1 MYEFDHSTPVTLVLR
16 AQGGLVEITAEER
29 ASIQVDVQPLDSS
42 EAAQDAAQK
51 TRVELDDG
59 TLLIQAPG
67 SEHWLWRRT
76 PKLRITARV
85 PIGSS
90 LHAKSAAADLRA
102 TGVYSAAHITAA
114 SADIDV
120 AEVTGDAHLDSAS
133 GDIVVGRVGGGLHIK
148 SASGALHIGDVTGD
162 VNAQTAS
169 GNIRAGSLESSVRAG
184 SASGDI
190 GVGRLR
196 QGQASVKTASGDV
209 QVGVAA
215 GSGVWMDLST
225 ASGRS
230 TSDLTA
236 TGDVPPADN
245 PITLELKI
253 RTASGNIH
261 VHRAVD
267 TAKAA

>member
-1 MYEFDHSTPVTLVLR
+1 MFEYDHPTPVTLVLR
-16 AQGGLVEITAEER
+16 AHGGLVEITAEER
-29 ASIQVDVQPLDSS
+29 DSIQVDVQPLDSS
-42 EAAQDAAQK
+42 DGARDAAEK
-51 TRVELDDG
+51 TRVELEDD

-67 SEHWLWRRT
+67 AEHWLWRRT
-76 PKLRITARV
+76 PKLWITARV

-102 TGVYSAAHITAA
+102 TGVYSAAHITVA

-120 AEVTGDAHLDSAS
+120 AEVTGDAHLDAAS
-133 GDIVVGRVGGGLHIK
+133 GDIAVGRVGGGLRAK
-148 SASGALHIGDVTGD
+148 SASGALRIGDVIGD
-162 VNAQTAS
+162 VNAETAS
-169 GNIRAGSLESSVRAG
+169 GNIRTGTLDGSAKVG

-190 GVGRLR
+190 EIGRLR
-196 QGQASVKTASGDV
+196 HGRASVKTASGDV

-215 GSGVWMDLST
+215 GAGVWMDLNT

-236 TGDVPPADN
+236 TGDVPPATDGA
-245 PITLELKI
+245 PLELRV

-261 VHRAVD
+261 VHRVSD
-267 TAKAA
+267 VAKAA